1 MKKESKTFEIKSSNL
16 TLQNIEAIIDLFEEL
31 SKNDSKKRDSYK
43 REPDYIFTLKNGYEC
58 TENNKKDFIDKLNL
72 SSLSKLRSISFNYYG
87 EETNLALDYR
97 RVYFDS
103 LIAKVSSSNKKDY
116 VYYQD
121 RLKELLGSGNWNWIF
136 HNYFSLM
143 VIFIIFSAI
152 IDIFIKISF
161 FKNEPTPFYVYF
173 YPMFFWLLLT
183 STPADI
189 YPKLIIDLQSQKFGR
204 NIKDDLWK
212 FIIGLFTI
220 ILVPI
225 ILKRLGIL

>member
-1 MKKESKTFEIKSSNL
+1 MKKESKIFEIISSNL

-31 SKNDSKKRDSYK
+31 SKNDNKKRTSYD
-43 REPDYIFTLKNGYEC
+43 REPDYIFTLKNGYEY
-58 TENNKKDFIDKLNL
+58 TENNKKDFVDKLKL
-72 SSLSKLRSISFNYYG
+72 SSLSKLRSISFNYYR
-87 EETNLALDYR
+87 EETNLSLDYR
-97 RVYFDS
+97 RNNFDS
-103 LIAKVSSSNKKDY
+103 IIAKVSSSNKKDY

-121 RLKELLGSGNWNWIF
+121 RLRELLGSGNWNWIF

-143 VIFIIFSAI
+143 VIFIIFSVI

-161 FKNEPTPFYVYF
+161 FKDEPTPIYVYF

-183 STPADI
+183 SAPADI

-212 FIIGLFTI
+212 FVLGFFSL
-220 ILVPI
+220 ILIPI
-225 ILKRLGIL
+225 ILKKLGIL